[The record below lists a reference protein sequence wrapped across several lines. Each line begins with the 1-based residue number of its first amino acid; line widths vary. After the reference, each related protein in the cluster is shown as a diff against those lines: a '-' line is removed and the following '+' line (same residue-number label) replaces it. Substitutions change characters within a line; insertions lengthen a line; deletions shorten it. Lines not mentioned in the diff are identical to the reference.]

1 MGMPDRDR
9 GILMAAIDEI
19 NGRETDTDEERYT
32 RNRFRELL
40 KQDEPLTV
48 PQLVW
53 ARRVAKGGG

>member
-1 MGMPDRDR
+1 
-9 GILMAAIDEI
+9 MAAIDEI

-53 ARRVAKGGG
+53 ARRVAKGGV